1 MFFCPQSLS
10 PKIIAINIMIEFEVL
25 INDDFCRYC
34 NNDTLIDIDNAKLLS
49 IINDFEDGE
58 WRYKKFQNFIW
69 NNIKDTAL
77 NEKERQSLIG
87 DEGSI
92 IERAVSKLRLT
103 EDSNDSYNG
112 KGGEIGEI
120 VLYGIMRRHY
130 KALPVVPK
138 IFHKQNKNDF
148 AKGADSVHI
157 VVENE
162 DEFSLWFGESKFYNE
177 INNTQID
184 KVIES
189 VSNSLQTDKLKKEKS
204 IIIGLNDINEFD
216 EISEKLK
223 SKILELLSEDTSI
236 DKIKPI
242 LNIPIL
248 ILHECGI
255 TKNETE
261 LKDEYRE
268 NIITFHKERAT
279 KYFEK
284 QVKKCSS
291 IYKYSEIKFHLI
303 LFPVPDKSK
312 IEDKFLT
319 IAKAHK

>member
-1 MFFCPQSLS
+1 
-10 PKIIAINIMIEFEVL
+10 MIEFEVL

-34 NNDTLIDIDNAKLLS
+34 NNDTLIGIDNAKLLS

-103 EDSNDSYNG
+103 EDSNDNYNG

-138 IFHKQNKNDF
+138 IFHKQNINDF

-162 DEFSLWFGESKFYNE
+162 DEFSLWFGESKFYNG
-177 INNTQID
+177 IDNTQID
-184 KVIES
+184 RVINS
-189 VSNSLQTDKLKKEKS
+189 VSNSLQIDTLKKEKS

-223 SKILELLSEDTSI
+223 SKILELLSKDTSI
-236 DKIKPI
+236 DIIKPI

-248 ILHECGI
+248 ILHECKI

-284 QVKKCSS
+284 QIKKCSS
-291 IYKYSEIKFHLI
+291 IHKYSEIKFHLI
-303 LFPVPDKSK
+303 LFPVPNKSK
-312 IEDKFLT
+312 IEDKFLK
-319 IAKAHK
+319 IAEVYK